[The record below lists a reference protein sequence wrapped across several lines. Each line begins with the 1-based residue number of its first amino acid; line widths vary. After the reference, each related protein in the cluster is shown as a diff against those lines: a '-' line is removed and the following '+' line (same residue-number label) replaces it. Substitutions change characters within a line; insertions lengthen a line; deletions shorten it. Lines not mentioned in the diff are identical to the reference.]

1 MRSPKLLFEILP
13 VVVVLLLAGCGG
25 ETPPKAP
32 VSKPPK
38 EPVKITHFY
47 ASRGPLT
54 RGEETMICYGVENA
68 DKVVIHPKVKELQ
81 PGFNRCFSFA
91 PAKTT
96 IYTLTATGAGGEA
109 TEKLAV
115 QVLPPRKKQAKP
127 AKLPLITTFLA
138 DHSTIAKGE
147 KATLCY
153 ALENA
158 TSVTVDPP
166 VVDLE
171 PFGRCFTVVP
181 EKTTTYRLS
190 ATGKQG
196 KKEQRELTITVR

>member
-13 VVVVLLLAGCGG
+13 VVLALLLAGCGG
-25 ETPPKAP
+25 ETSPRAP
-32 VSKPPK
+32 VRKPPK

-47 ASRGPLT
+47 ASRGTLT

-68 DKVVIHPKVKELQ
+68 DKVTIDPKIRVLQ

-96 IYTLTATGAGGEA
+96 IYTLTAIGAGGQT

-127 AKLPLITTFLA
+127 ATPPLITTFVA
-138 DHSTIAKGE
+138 DRTSVAKG
-147 KATLCY
+147 ARVTLCY
-153 ALENA
+153 ALENVA
-158 TSVTVDPP
+158 TVAIDPP
-166 VVDLE
+166 VLALE
-171 PFGRCFTVVP
+171 PVGRCFTVTA
-181 EKTTTYRLS
+181 EKTTTYRLR

-196 KKEQRELTITVR
+196 QTEQRELTITVR